1 MSRTDH
7 MLRDRAQVWAGT
19 LVGLIA
25 FASGM
30 AWHAHDLHGMLE
42 VPGDGLGYY
51 QYLPTL
57 LGTHR
62 FTHLPWSHP
71 LHGDH
76 LLSLFTC
83 GLALLQLPW
92 MLFGHLLA
100 WTTGSPMDG
109 YSAPYAV
116 AILLGVSSYTGIAT
130 GLLVRT
136 LGLRFPRPVA
146 LAAPLLVFAGTN
158 LLYYATRD
166 PLMSHAYVYFLF
178 ALLLHLVERNVEAP
192 DPWRTA
198 GILVTCSLAVLIRQL
213 HVIVLLVPLLYRTQG
228 PHALRER
235 LGWLTM
241 RPAITLVGALLA
253 LLPWVPQLAYWHL
266 VTGRWLVFAY
276 AYKGERFTHLF
287 DPHLA
292 DVLLGV
298 VNGWWVYTPLM
309 ALTCLWLAWM
319 AWRREPGGRTLLAIT
334 VLVWYGYA
342 AWWCWWLGGSFGHR
356 GFVEL
361 QALLAVPLAWGLAQ
375 ALSWRWWKRVPLV
388 LFLAL
393 CVAINI
399 RSTIAYDWDWSS
411 AGWSWERLAVA
422 LSGAL

>member
-1 MSRTDH
+1 
-7 MLRDRAQVWAGT
+7 
-19 LVGLIA
+19 
-25 FASGM
+25 
-30 AWHAHDLHGMLE
+30 
-42 VPGDGLGYY
+42 
-51 QYLPTL
+51 
-57 LGTHR
+57 
-62 FTHLPWSHP
+62 
-71 LHGDH
+71 
-76 LLSLFTC
+76 
-83 GLALLQLPW
+83 
-92 MLFGHLLA
+92 
-100 WTTGSPMDG
+100 
-109 YSAPYAV
+109 
-116 AILLGVSSYTGIAT
+116 
-130 GLLVRT
+130 
-136 LGLRFPRPVA
+136 
-146 LAAPLLVFAGTN
+146 
-158 LLYYATRD
+158 
-166 PLMSHAYVYFLF
+166 VYFLF